1 MDEEEQREREVV
13 REVTRGLEQEQE
25 EDRIKEMEI
34 RKAVK
39 KMKMKKAVGIDG
51 IPTEAWK
58 YAGERL

>member
-34 RKAVK
+34 RKAIK

-51 IPTEAWK
+51 IPTETWK